1 MSIALHAAVPRRHLP
16 AVAVAV
22 TVAGLAVSAWNPHDR
37 TTWFLETVWVLVGLP
52 LVVLT
57 RRRFPLTDLLCCL
70 LAAHALVLAVGGHY
84 TYAQVPVGDWVRDTF
99 GLARN
104 PYDRFGHLM
113 QGFVPAVLVR
123 ELLSRTSPLR
133 GSRWLAP
140 LTVCA
145 CLAFSAVFEMLE
157 WLAAVVGGHYTYAQ
171 VPLGNWLRDELGLER
186 NPYDRFGHL
195 MQGFVPAVLV
205 RELLSRTSPLRGS
218 RWLAPLTVCACL
230 AFSAVFE
237 MLEWLAAVVGG
248 QAADAFLAT
257 QGDVWDTQWDMFCAL
272 VGATVS
278 VLVLSRVHDRQLAK
292 LPLPDVTSSYSG
304 AAPTAGR
311 RTSTRGTTPLPR

>member
-1 MSIALHAAVPRRHLP
+1 MTAVLHSAVPRRRLP
-16 AVAVAV
+16 ALLAVAVAL
-22 TVAGLAVSAWNPHDR
+22 GLAASAWGARDR
-37 TTWFLETVWVLVGLP
+37 TTWFLETVWVLAGLP

-57 RRRFPLTDLLCCL
+57 WRRFPLTNLLCCL

-84 TYAQVPVGDWVRDTF
+84 TYAQVPLGDWVRDTF

-157 WLAAVVGGHYTYAQ
+157 WLAAVTGGH
-171 VPLGNWLRDELGLER
+171 
-186 NPYDRFGHL
+186 
-195 MQGFVPAVLV
+195 
-205 RELLSRTSPLRGS
+205 S
-218 RWLAPLTVCACL
+218 
-230 AFSAVFE
+230 
-237 MLEWLAAVVGG
+237 
-248 QAADAFLAT
+248 ADAFLAT

-278 VLVLSRVHDRQLAK
+278 VLLLSRLHDRQLDA
-292 LPLPDVTSSYSG
+292 LGVTPYGGTGSTM
-304 AAPTAGR
+304 AP
-311 RTSTRGTTPLPR
+311 RTSTARTTRPLP